1 MVEQLT
7 GHSMFSDENAL
18 DRIKMCPDC
27 RVVDIFDEPN
37 TPLAAAP
44 RPKTRTTEDYLKE
57 RDELREEAGDFI
69 KEQGLD
75 SSEDEV

>member
-7 GHSMFSDENAL
+7 GHSMFSDDNAL

-27 RVVDIFDEPN
+27 RVVDIFDEPD
-37 TPLAAAP
+37 TPLAGAP
-44 RPKTRTTEDYLKE
+44 KPKTRTAEDYLKD
-57 RDELREEAGDFI
+57 RDELREEADDFI

-75 SSEDEV
+75 RSEDEV